1 MKRIFTFIFMLFS
14 VMTAMAAEPTVVG
27 EDNYKPAGESFAW
40 DFDIDFQTQKF
51 TTTVDLSTCTGTN
64 ENVASFGTDISN
76 YFGGVYP
83 GGNIH
88 FYYTAETKT
97 LTCVYVSVVNESF
110 GVWKFNRT
118 YENVEGELQFDLS
131 YQYGLRMNGEEVF
144 NSAAINNIV
153 TQTKLQFGSK
163 EGSNRS
169 YACYK
174 QSRVEDAPFETVEPL
189 NFTTYSIASFDDALT
204 HSLNT
209 TVSLQQTALDKFTVV
224 LKNVTVSGKVLG
236 DLTIND
242 VAREAHEGGGNDASS
257 YYYTRLEN
265 GTATLSNAGALAS
278 ELGLTDGAEL
288 AVSKVN
294 GYVYGGVL
302 TAVYNITVGDKELA
316 LKVGYDGFKQKEFTK
331 SLATSL
337 SSMDGSYEGKTLV
350 FSDFGDGYAQLVFK
364 DMLFASTGDTNMG
377 DLVLAEVPYTKD
389 GADYNFDVTGLTSTL
404 ANCPS
409 TVVKDWTNVSLKG
422 KVSGNA
428 AYLQI
433 NGVAYGSLDVAVT
446 YGTPIAEPKV
456 YVDKMTIEN
465 NNNVDER
472 ENAEISVRDDG
483 DGNYFFSFANVANE
497 PLITFNA
504 TGTVD
509 EETGRITYKV
519 KNATIPMTQSGWE
532 GYDLYISIS
541 KAYSEGDKLYCK
553 MLLDMGGYGAYYPDY
568 AYYVTFGDKNLT
580 AISGVEAAE
589 KTDAVELFNANGVRL
604 SAPQKGLNI
613 VRDANG
619 KVYKQIV
626 K

>member
-1 MKRIFTFIFMLFS
+1 MKRIFTFIFMLFA
-14 VMTAMAAEPTVVG
+14 VMTATAAEPIVVG

-51 TTTVDLSTCTGTN
+51 TTTVDLSACTGTN

-76 YFGGVYP
+76 YFGGVYL

-97 LTCVYVSVVNESF
+97 LTCVYVSVVNAQF
-110 GVWKFNRT
+110 GVWKFNRS
-118 YENVEGELQFDLS
+118 YENVEGELKFDLS

-153 TQTKLQFGSK
+153 THTKLQFGSK

-169 YACYK
+169 NACYK
-174 QSRVEDAPFETVEPL
+174 QSRVEDAPFEAVEPL
-189 NFTTYSIASFDDALT
+189 NFSTYSIASLGDART
-204 HSLNT
+204 HNLST
-209 TVSLQQTALDKFTVV
+209 TVSLQQTALDKFAVV
-224 LKNVTVSGKVLG
+224 LKDVTVGGKLLG
-236 DLTIND
+236 DLTINN
-242 VAREAHEGGGNDASS
+242 VAREAHEGGGNDAPS
-257 YYYTRLEN
+257 YYYTSLEN
-265 GTATLSNAGALAS
+265 GTAVLSNPGALAT
-278 ELGLTDGAEL
+278 ELGLADGAEL
-288 AVSKVN
+288 AVSKVD
-294 GYVYGGVL
+294 GYVYDGEL
-302 TAVYNITVGDKELA
+302 TAVYTLTVGDKELSV
-316 LKVGYDGFKQKEFTK
+316 KVGYDGFTQKEFTK
-331 SLATSL
+331 PLATSL
-337 SSMDGSYEGKTLV
+337 SSMNGSYEDKVLV

-364 DMLFASTGDTNMG
+364 AMLFASTGDTNMG
-377 DLVLAEVPYTKD
+377 DLVLTEVPYTKD
-389 GADYNFDVTGLTSTL
+389 GADYNFDLTGFTASL

-433 NGVAYGSLDVAVT
+433 NGVAYGDLDIAVT

-456 YVDKMTIEN
+456 YVDKMSIEN
-465 NNNVDER
+465 GTNVEDR
-472 ENAEISVRDDG
+472 ENAELSIRDDG

-497 PLITFNA
+497 PIITFNA

-509 EETGRITYKV
+509 EETGRITYKA
-519 KNATIPMTQSGWE
+519 KNVTMPMTQSGWE
-532 GYDLYISIS
+532 GYNLYISIS

-553 MLLDMGGYGAYYPDY
+553 MYLDMGGYGSYSSDY

-580 AISGVEAAE
+580 AIENVQTNAKAG
-589 KTDAVELFNANGVRL
+589 AVELFNVNGIRL

-619 KVYKQIV
+619 KVYKHIV

>member
-27 EDNYKPAGESFAW
+27 EDNYKPAGDSFAW

-88 FYYTAETKT
+88 FYYTADTKT
-97 LTCVYVSVVNESF
+97 LTCVYVSVANESF

-144 NSAAINNIV
+144 NSAAIDNIV

-169 YACYK
+169 NAVYK
-174 QSRVEDAPFETVEPL
+174 QTRLEDAPFETTEPL
-189 NFTTYSIASFDDALT
+189 NFTTYSIASLGDALT
-204 HSLNT
+204 HNLNT
-209 TVSLQQTALDKFTVV
+209 TVTIQQTALDLFTVV
-224 LKNVTVSGKVLG
+224 LKNVTVGGKVLG
-236 DLTIND
+236 DLTINN
-242 VAREAHEGGGNDASS
+242 VAREAHEGGGNDAPS

-265 GTATLSNAGALAS
+265 GTAVLSNAGALAT
-278 ELGLTDGAEL
+278 ELGLADGAEL

-294 GYVYGGVL
+294 GYVYDGAL
-302 TAVYNITVGDKELA
+302 TSVYNLTIGDKELA
-316 LKVGYDGFKQKEFTK
+316 IKVGYDGFTQKEFTK
-331 SLATSL
+331 PLATTF
-337 SSMDGSYEGKTLV
+337 SSMDGSYTDKVLV
-350 FSDFGDGYAQLVFK
+350 FSDFADGYAQLVFK

-377 DLVLAEVPYTKD
+377 DLVVAEVPYTKD
-389 GADYNFDVTGLTSTL
+389 GADYNFDATDLTAVL
-404 ANCPS
+404 DNCPS
-409 TVVKDWTNVSLKG
+409 MAVRDWTKVSLTG

-433 NGVAYGSLDVAVT
+433 NGEAFTLPVSVT

-456 YVDKMTIEN
+456 YVDKMTIDN
-465 NNNVDER
+465 NNKIEER

-497 PLITFNA
+497 PLITFTA
-504 TGTVD
+504 TGTVN

-553 MLLDMGGYGAYYPDY
+553 VLLDMGGYGAYYPDY
-568 AYYVTFGDKNLT
+568 AYYVTFGNKDLT
-580 AISGVEAAE
+580 AIDGVEADTKAG
-589 KTDAVELFNANGVRL
+589 AVELFNANGVRL

>member
-14 VMTAMAAEPTVVG
+14 VMTAMAAEPIVVG
-27 EDNYKPAGESFAW
+27 EDNYNPAGESFAW

-51 TTTVDLSTCTGTN
+51 TTTVDLSACTGTK

-97 LTCVYVSVVNESF
+97 LTCVYVSVANAEF
-110 GVWKFNRT
+110 GVWKFNRS

-169 YACYK
+169 HAVYK
-174 QSRVEDAPFETVEPL
+174 QSRVEDAPFEAVEPL
-189 NFTTYSIASFDDALT
+189 NFTTYSVASLGDALT

-209 TVSLQQTALDKFTVV
+209 TVSLQQTALDKFAIL
-224 LKNVTVSGKVLG
+224 LKNVIVGGKAFG
-236 DLTIND
+236 DITIND
-242 VAREAHEGGGNDASS
+242 VAREAHEGGSNDAPS

-278 ELGLTDGAEL
+278 ELGLADGAEL
-288 AVSKVN
+288 AVTKVN
-294 GYVYGGVL
+294 GFVYDGEL
-302 TAVYNITVGDKELA
+302 TAVYNITVGDKELT
-316 LKVGYDGFKQKEFTK
+316 LKVGYDGFTQKEFTK
-331 SLATSL
+331 PLATTL
-337 SSMDGSYEGKTLV
+337 SSQDGSYEDKVLV

-364 DMLFASTGDTNMG
+364 DMLFASTGDVNMG
-377 DLVLAEVPYTKD
+377 DLVLDEVPYTKD
-389 GADYNFDVTGLTSTL
+389 DADYNFDVTGLTATL

-409 TVVKDWTNVSLKG
+409 TVMKNWTNVSLKG

-433 NGVAYGSLDVAVT
+433 NGVAYNTLDVVVT

-456 YVDKMTIEN
+456 FVDKMTIEN
-465 NNNVDER
+465 GTNVEER
-472 ENAEISVRDDG
+472 EEAQMSVRDDG

-497 PLITFNA
+497 PVVTFTA

-509 EETGRITYKV
+509 EETGRITYKA
-519 KNATIPMTQSGWE
+519 KNVTMPMTQSGWE

-553 MLLDMGGYGAYYPDY
+553 LYLDMGGYGAYYPDY
-568 AYYVTFGDKNLT
+568 GYYVTFGDKNLT
-580 AISGVEAAE
+580 AISGVEATE
-589 KTDAVELFNANGVRL
+589 KTGAVELFNANGVRL

>member
-1 MKRIFTFIFMLFS
+1 MKRIFTFIFMLFA
-14 VMTAMAAEPTVVG
+14 VMTAKAAEPVVVG

-51 TTTVDLSTCTGTN
+51 TTTVDLAECTGTN

-97 LTCVYVSVVNESF
+97 LTCVYVSVANESF
-110 GVWKFNRT
+110 GVWKFNRS
-118 YENVEGELQFDLS
+118 YENVEGELKFDLS

-169 YACYK
+169 HACYK

-189 NFTTYSIASFDDALT
+189 NFSTYSVASLGDALT

-209 TVSLQQTALDKFTVV
+209 TVSLQQTGLDLFTVV
-224 LKNVTVSGKVLG
+224 LKNVTVGGKVLG
-236 DLTIND
+236 DLTIPN
-242 VAREAHEGGGNDASS
+242 VAREANEGDGNDAPS

-265 GTATLSNAGALAS
+265 GTAVLSNAGALAS
-278 ELGLTDGAEL
+278 ELGLAEGAEL
-288 AVSKVN
+288 TVSKVN
-294 GYVYGGVL
+294 GYVYDGVL
-302 TAVYNITVGDKELA
+302 TAVYTLTIGDKELSI
-316 LKVGYDGFKQKEFTK
+316 KVGYDGFTQKEFTK
-331 SLATSL
+331 PLATTF
-337 SSMDGSYEGKTLV
+337 SSMDGSYEDKVLV
-350 FSDFGDGYAQLVFK
+350 FSDFGDGYAQLIFK

-377 DLVLAEVPYTKD
+377 NLVVAEVPYTKD
-389 GADYNFDVTGLTSTL
+389 GADYNFDATDLTAVL
-404 ANCPS
+404 ENCPS
-409 TVVKDWTNVSLKG
+409 MAVRDWTKVSLTG

-433 NGVAYGSLDVAVT
+433 NGEAFTLPVSVT

-456 YVDKMTIEN
+456 YVDKMSIEN
-465 NNNVDER
+465 NSNVDER
-472 ENAEISVRDDG
+472 ENAEISIRDDG
-483 DGNYFFSFANVANE
+483 DGNYFFSFANVADE

-509 EETGRITYKV
+509 EETGRITYKA
-519 KNATIPMTQSGWE
+519 KNVTMPMTQSGWV
-532 GYDLYISIS
+532 GYNLYISIS
-541 KAYSEGDKLYCK
+541 KAYSDGDKLYCK
-553 MLLDMGGYGAYYPDY
+553 MYLDMGGYGANYPAY
-568 AYYVTFGDKNLT
+568 GYYVTFGNKDLT
-580 AISGVEAAE
+580 AIDGVEADTKAGV
-589 KTDAVELFNANGVRL
+589 VEMYNANGVRL

-619 KVYKQIV
+619 KVYKHIV